1 LKKDFPRDLIL
12 NKEMIR
18 PIFSKSMSIFGEMMG
33 RKKTFGGLRSMQ
45 DIIETN
51 IMVGGTK

>member
-1 LKKDFPRDLIL
+1 
-12 NKEMIR
+12 MI
-18 PIFSKSMSIFGEMMG
+18 IFGEMMG